1 MAKKVLYKVIF
12 LNHGKVYELYADGVT
27 SSGLYGFI
35 EISGLQFSDDG
46 VVIDPT
52 EERIREE
59 FAESEVLHIPMHGVL
74 RVEQV
79 KTRGQN
85 KIRDRETGEK
95 IAQFPLPGHRKTD
108 GQS

>member
-1 MAKKVLYKVIF
+1 MPKKVLYKVIF

-35 EISGLQFSDDG
+35 EISGLQFSEEG

-52 EERIREE
+52 EDRIREE
-59 FAESEVLHIPMHGVL
+59 FADSEVLHIPMHSVL

-95 IAQFPLPGHRKTD
+95 VTQFPLPGQRKTD
-108 GQS
+108 GQ

>member
-1 MAKKVLYKVIF
+1 MSKKVLYKVLF

-35 EISGLQFSDDG
+35 EISGLQFNDEG

-52 EERIREE
+52 EDRIREE
-59 FAESEVLHIPMHGVL
+59 FADSEVLHVPMHSVL

-85 KIRDRETGEK
+85 KIRDRESGEK
-95 IAQFPLPGHRKTD
+95 VTPFPLPGQRKTD